1 MAFVMAWFFVGVAVG
16 QEADKVKAEG
26 GKAQVAITHH
36 FKSGDLIGLG
46 VRNKA
51 GETLGRVD
59 DLVVDLKSGDVR
71 YIALASG
78 GVAGIGAT
86 MHAVPWNAMSFH
98 MGQPNDVDARYFVFD
113 VTKDQ
118 LDKAKG
124 FDTSHWPNVAD
135 AHWAATVGKDAQ
147 RKEPADKVASDKAA
161 SDKVASDKAASE
173 RPNVAYETVFRASKI
188 DGMDVRNH
196 ANEDLGAISEVMIDV
211 TKGMVKYLVLS
222 HGTVL
227 TGGNKLFAVP
237 LSQITLAHA
246 NDETFVKCNFT
257 NEQLKNAPG
266 FTSNSWP
273 STSDAKWRDVDAY
286 YERTVRRETTTTTT
300 RP

>member
-1 MAFVMAWFFVGVAVG
+1 MRTYLGTMTVLFAWFFVGGVAFG
-16 QEADKVKAEG
+16 QEADKPQAQAG
-26 GKAQVAITHH
+26 DKAQVAITHH
-36 FKSGDLIGLG
+36 FKSGDLIGLA

-51 GETLGRVD
+51 GEDIGRVN

-71 YIALASG
+71 YIALNHG
-78 GVAGIGAT
+78 GVAGIGGK
-86 MHAVPWNAMSFH
+86 MFAVPWQAMTFR
-98 MGQPNDVDARYFVFD
+98 MGEPNKADSRFFVFD

-118 LDKAKG
+118 LDRAKG

-135 AHWAATVGKDAQ
+135 PQWATTGGRTHEQAKPDT
-147 RKEPADKVASDKAA
+147 SAA
-161 SDKVASDKAASE
+161 GE

-188 DGMDVRNH
+188 DGMDVRND
-196 ANEDLGAISEVMIDV
+196 ANEDLGNINEVMIDV

-222 HGTVL
+222 HGTAF

-246 NDETFVKCNFT
+246 NDKTFVKFNVT

-266 FTSNSWP
+266 FDANRWP
-273 STSDAKWRDVDAY
+273 STADSDWWRGVDTY
-286 YERTVRRETTTTTT
+286 YERTARRETTT